1 MLTRMPF
8 ECGALWRIR
17 LATVMV
23 AVVTSAPGALHAAAA
38 PAGSAIQLEAAG
50 PSRELPPRIAGAS
63 SEPMIE
69 RLIGDPAKTAA
80 LQAIAPAVLRFP
92 GGSQANFYDWK
103 SGLLDLQ
110 ENSRSSAYVKF
121 WAKIAPKI
129 ARTFPHGIHLE
140 DYLPLARGV
149 GADVILVPNLETAT
163 LDDQT
168 AWFQQLA
175 TRGMLPKNIELGN
188 EFWIA
193 MANDPDSLRRWP
205 DEPRAMTVMHRYE
218 QALRP
223 IVGPGAKFAVQAAGA
238 AFWVDPRARGQL
250 AQRLNEWDA
259 ALRPENWFEA
269 VTIHLYPSLE
279 PLRKLPGGDTHAG
292 LFRYLMAR
300 GDGGVDRTIA
310 GIGSRVPGKE
320 IWVTEWGANGA
331 GNWAQHGPEPVTP
344 SMFAQVATRMLLAIL
359 RHPAVTHELFFTLN
373 FDPPKQS
380 KFLRSGDGGQRP
392 EPVAQ
397 ILGWFNRAANGGV
410 RFQRV
415 VDRDAAPVSPGVSR
429 DDSYRVVEGAVFI
442 SPNETTL
449 ILQNAGPAARAFDPT
464 DGGRLSAPKSIE
476 IIATPN
482 LDDSERRA
490 VHVDHIP
497 TNGVFPV
504 PAFSVVRVIWAGKV
518 ALF

>member
-238 AFWVDPRARGQL
+238 AFWS
-250 AQRLNEWDA
+250 
-259 ALRPENWFEA
+259 
-269 VTIHLYPSLE
+269 IHG
-279 PLRKLPGGDTHAG
+279 R
-292 LFRYLMAR
+292 
-300 GDGGVDRTIA
+300 
-310 GIGSRVPGKE
+310 
-320 IWVTEWGANGA
+320 A
-331 GNWAQHGPEPVTP
+331 GNWRSGSTNGMRRFARRTGSKP
-344 SMFAQVATRMLLAIL
+344 SPSIFTRRWNRSGSFRAATR
-359 RHPAVTHELFFTLN
+359 T
-373 FDPPKQS
+373 
-380 KFLRSGDGGQRP
+380 
-392 EPVAQ
+392 
-397 ILGWFNRAANGGV
+397 RAC
-410 RFQRV
+410 F
-415 VDRDAAPVSPGVSR
+415 
-429 DDSYRVVEGAVFI
+429 
-442 SPNETTL
+442 
-449 ILQNAGPAARAFDPT
+449 
-464 DGGRLSAPKSIE
+464 
-476 IIATPN
+476 AT
-482 LDDSERRA
+482 
-490 VHVDHIP
+490 
-497 TNGVFPV
+497 
-504 PAFSVVRVIWAGKV
+504 
-518 ALF
+518 

>member
-1 MLTRMPF
+1 MLTKVNFNMSVLRRARF
-8 ECGALWRIR
+8 A
-17 LATVMV
+17 AVMV
-23 AVVTSAPGALHAAAA
+23 AAAPAALLAAAS
-38 PAGSAIQLEAAG
+38 PAGSAIRLEAAG

-69 RLIGDPAKTAA
+69 RLIGDPGKTAA
-80 LQAIAPAVLRFP
+80 LQAVAPAILRFP

-121 WAKIAPKI
+121 WAQIAPKI
-129 ARTFPHGIHLE
+129 ARTFPHGVHLE
-140 DYLPLARGV
+140 DYLPLAREV
-149 GADVILVPNLETAT
+149 GADIILVPNLETAT

-168 AWFQQLA
+168 AWFRQLA
-175 TRGMLPKNIELGN
+175 ARGILPKNIELGN
-188 EFWIA
+188 EFWVA

-205 DEPRAMTVMHRYE
+205 DEPHAMAVMHRYE

-238 AFWVDPRARGQL
+238 AFWVEPRARAPLGR
-250 AQRLNEWDA
+250 RLNEWDA
-259 ALRPENWFEA
+259 ALRPEGWFDA

-279 PLRKLPGGDTHAG
+279 PLQRLPGGDTHAG

-300 GDGGVDRTIA
+300 ADGGVDRTIESVS
-310 GIGSRVPGKE
+310 SRVPGKE

-331 GNWAQHGPEPVTP
+331 GNWARHGAEPVTP
-344 SMFAQVATRMLLAIL
+344 SMFVQVATRMLLTIL

-380 KFLRSGDGGQRP
+380 YFVRAGEGGYRP
-392 EPVAQ
+392 EPAAQ
-397 ILGWFNRAANGGV
+397 ILGWFDQAANGGV

-415 VDRDAAPVSPGVSR
+415 IERGATPVSPGVSH
-429 DDSYRVVEGAVFI
+429 DDSYRVVEGAVFA
-442 SPNETTL
+442 SPHETTL

-464 DGGRLSAPKSIE
+464 DGGSLPAPKSVE
-476 IIATPN
+476 IITTPN
-482 LDDSERRA
+482 LDDAERRA
-490 VHVDHIP
+490 VQVDHAP
-497 TNGVFPV
+497 ATGAFAV
-504 PAFSVVRVIWAGKV
+504 PAFSVIRVIWAGNV